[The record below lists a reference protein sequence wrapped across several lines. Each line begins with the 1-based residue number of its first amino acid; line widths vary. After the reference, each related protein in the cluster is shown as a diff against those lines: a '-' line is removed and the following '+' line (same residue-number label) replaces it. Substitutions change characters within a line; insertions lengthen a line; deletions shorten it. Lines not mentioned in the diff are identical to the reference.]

1 MTHIGLKSF
10 LDKNS
15 NFHVKFIYS
24 EKATKKKTN
33 FDFTHFYDF
42 STNQPF
48 YTKMIN
54 LIVEKNRKNEID
66 CSHLVNNLAFFVIVT
81 DIYYQL
87 LDYFAYF

>member
-1 MTHIGLKSF
+1 MKMSAGIICFPLLPNNEK
-10 LDKNS
+10 
-15 NFHVKFIYS
+15 KFTGCD
-24 EKATKKKTN
+24 EQNTN

-42 STNQPF
+42 LTNQPF